1 MESVKTGKTNKVGK
15 NTEMAHTK
23 TNKETHFKQVS
34 AITNRIRSIGG
45 IFTKIAKKVR
55 ELVKKHPKKSSAALV
70 VLTPVACKRAKELDD
85 KVQDK
90 SKQAEKENKI
100 NWWKYSGLTIATS
113 LLLAACSAG
122 DIDKQI
128 ELEQEKQ
135 KTEQEKKEAENA
147 RDRANKSEIEL
158 EQERQKTNKSGIE
171 LANSQIKAEQER
183 QKTEQEKQKANKS
196 EIELEQQKQKTINT
210 QRDLIKEQKDFIK
223 ETEQNCQEKHGQLFI
238 KRARI
243 KTGITTGIAIEIE
256 AECKTPKPTKTN
268 QTPIQ
273 PKHLPNSKHPH
284 SQRGSKAQ
292 ELIAYLLFEQK
303 DFIIETEQ
311 KCQEKH
317 NQFFIKKAGIK
328 GGAIEVEA
336 ECKTPKPTKTN
347 QTPIQPKH
355 LPNSKQPHSQRG
367 SKAQELIAYLQKELE
382 SLPYSQKA
390 IAKQV
395 DFYKP
400 SSIAYLELDPRDFKV
415 TEEWQNENLKIRSKA
430 QAKMLEMRKPQ
441 ANLSP
446 SQSFLFVQRIF
457 ADINKEIEAA
467 ANTEKKA
474 EKVGYG
480 YSKRV

>member
-1 MESVKTGKTNKVGK
+1 MESVKIGKTNKVGK
-15 NTEMAHTK
+15 NTETANTK

-34 AITNRIRSIGG
+34 AITNTLKSIGG
-45 IFTKIAKKVR
+45 FFTKIMKRVR
-55 ELVKKHPKKSSAALV
+55 ELVKKHPKKSKAALV
-70 VLTPVACKRAKELDD
+70 VLTHVACKKAKELDD

-90 SKQAEKENKI
+90 SKQAEKENQI
-100 NWWKYSGLTIATS
+100 NWWKYSGLTIAAS
-113 LLLAACSAG
+113 LLLAACNAG

-128 ELEQEKQ
+128 EL
-135 KTEQEKKEAENA
+135 EQEKKEAENA
-147 RDRANKSEIEL
+147 RDRANKSGIEL
-158 EQERQKTNKSGIE
+158 EQQRQKTEQERQKTNKSGIE

-183 QKTEQEKQKANKS
+183 QKTNKS
-196 EIELEQQKQKTINT
+196 GIELEQQRQKAEQEKQKTINT

-238 KRARI
+238 KKTRI

-256 AECKTPKPTKTN
+256 AECKTPKP
-268 QTPIQ
+268 
-273 PKHLPNSKHPH
+273 
-284 SQRGSKAQ
+284 A
-292 ELIAYLLFEQK
+292 
-303 DFIIETEQ
+303 
-311 KCQEKH
+311 
-317 NQFFIKKAGIK
+317 
-328 GGAIEVEA
+328 
-336 ECKTPKPTKTN
+336 KTN

-430 QAKMLEMRKPQ
+430 QAKMLEMRNPQ
-441 ANLSP
+441 AHLST
-446 SQSFLFVQRIF
+446 SKKV
-457 ADINKEIEAA
+457 
-467 ANTEKKA
+467 EKA
-474 EKVGYG
+474 GYG
-480 YSKRV
+480 YSKRM

>member
-15 NTEMAHTK
+15 NTETTNTK
-23 TNKETHFKQVS
+23 ANKETHFKQVS
-34 AITNRIRSIGG
+34 AITNTLRSISGF
-45 IFTKIAKKVR
+45 FTKIVKKVR
-55 ELVKKHPKKSSAALV
+55 GLVKKHPKKSNAALV
-70 VLTPVACKRAKELDD
+70 VLTHIACKKAKELDD

-90 SKQAEKENKI
+90 SKQAEKENQI

-113 LLLAACSAG
+113 LLLAACSTG

-135 KTEQEKKEAENA
+135 KTEQEQQKTEQEKQK
-147 RDRANKSEIEL
+147 ANKSGIEL

-238 KRARI
+238 KKARI

-256 AECKTPKPTKTN
+256 AECKTPKP
-268 QTPIQ
+268 
-273 PKHLPNSKHPH
+273 
-284 SQRGSKAQ
+284 A
-292 ELIAYLLFEQK
+292 
-303 DFIIETEQ
+303 
-311 KCQEKH
+311 
-317 NQFFIKKAGIK
+317 
-328 GGAIEVEA
+328 
-336 ECKTPKPTKTN
+336 KTN

-395 DFYKP
+395 NFYRP
-400 SSIAYLELDPRDFKV
+400 SSIAYLELDPRDFNV
-415 TEEWQNENLKIRSKA
+415 TEEWQKENLKIRSKA
-430 QAKMLEMRKPQ
+430 QAKMLEMRNPQ
-441 ANLSP
+441 AHLST
-446 SQSFLFVQRIF
+446 SQSLLFVQKIF

-474 EKVGYG
+474 EKADYG

>member
-15 NTEMAHTK
+15 NAETANTK
-23 TNKETHFKQVS
+23 ANKETHFKQVS
-34 AITNRIRSIGG
+34 AITNIIRSISRF
-45 IFTKIAKKVR
+45 FTKIVKKVR
-55 ELVKKHPKKSSAALV
+55 GLVKKHPKKSRAALV
-70 VLTPVACKRAKELDD
+70 VLAHVACKRAKELDD

-90 SKQAEKENKI
+90 SKQAEKENQI

-113 LLLAACSAG
+113 LLLAACSTG

-128 ELEQEKQ
+128 ELEQEKKEANKSGIELEQERQ
-135 KTEQEKKEAENA
+135 KTEQERQKT
-147 RDRANKSEIEL
+147 NKSEIEL

-171 LANSQIKAEQER
+171 LANSQIKAEQEQ

-238 KRARI
+238 KKARI
-243 KTGITTGIAIEIE
+243 KTGITTGIAIEI
-256 AECKTPKPTKTN
+256 
-268 QTPIQ
+268 
-273 PKHLPNSKHPH
+273 
-284 SQRGSKAQ
+284 
-292 ELIAYLLFEQK
+292 
-303 DFIIETEQ
+303 
-311 KCQEKH
+311 
-317 NQFFIKKAGIK
+317 
-328 GGAIEVEA
+328 EA

-395 DFYKP
+395 NFYRP

-415 TEEWQNENLKIRSKA
+415 TEEWQKENLKIRSKA
-430 QAKMLEMRKPQ
+430 QAKMLEMRNPQ
-441 ANLSP
+441 AHLSA
-446 SQSFLFVQRIF
+446 SQSLLFVQKIF
-457 ADINKEIEAA
+457 ADVNKEIEAA
-467 ANTEKKA
+467 TNTEKKV
-474 EKVGYG
+474 EKAGYG
-480 YSKRV
+480 YSKRM

>member
-1 MESVKTGKTNKVGK
+1 MESVKTGRTNKVGK
-15 NTEMAHTK
+15 NAETANTK
-23 TNKETHFKQVS
+23 ANKETHFKQVS
-34 AITNRIRSIGG
+34 AITNTLRSIGG
-45 IFTKIAKKVR
+45 IFTKIVKKVR
-55 ELVKKHPKKSSAALV
+55 ELFKKHPKKSNAALV
-70 VLTPVACKRAKELDD
+70 VLTHVACKKAKELDD

-90 SKQAEKENKI
+90 SKQAEKENQI

-113 LLLAACSAG
+113 LLLAACNVG

-135 KTEQEKKEAENA
+135 KANKSGIELEQERQKTEQEKQK
-147 RDRANKSEIEL
+147 ANKSEIEL

-256 AECKTPKPTKTN
+256 AECKTPKPAKTN

-273 PKHLPNSKHPH
+273 PKH
-284 SQRGSKAQ
+284 
-292 ELIAYLLFEQK
+292 F
-303 DFIIETEQ
+303 
-311 KCQEKH
+311 
-317 NQFFIKKAGIK
+317 
-328 GGAIEVEA
+328 
-336 ECKTPKPTKTN
+336 
-347 QTPIQPKH
+347 
-355 LPNSKQPHSQRG
+355 PNSKQPHSQRG
-367 SKAQELIAYLQKELE
+367 SKTQELIAYLQKELE

-395 DFYKP
+395 NFYRP
-400 SSIAYLELDPRDFKV
+400 SSIAYLELDPRDFNV
-415 TEEWQNENLKIRSKA
+415 TEEWRKENLKIRPKA
-430 QAKMLEMRKPQ
+430 QAKMLEMRDLKPDPQ
-441 ANLSP
+441 AHLST
-446 SQSFLFVQRIF
+446 SQSLLFVQKIF
-457 ADINKEIEAA
+457 AGVSKEIEAT
-467 ANTEKKA
+467 ANTEKKV
-474 EKVGYG
+474 EKAGYG

>member
-1 MESVKTGKTNKVGK
+1 MKTGKTNKVGK
-15 NTEMAHTK
+15 NAETANTK
-23 TNKETHFKQVS
+23 ANKETHFKQVS
-34 AITNRIRSIGG
+34 VITNTIRSIGG

-55 ELVKKHPKKSSAALV
+55 ELVKKHPKKSNVALV
-70 VLTPVACKRAKELDD
+70 VLTHAACKRAKELDD

-90 SKQAEKENKI
+90 SKQAEKENQI

-113 LLLAACSAG
+113 LLLAACNAG

-135 KTEQEKKEAENA
+135 K
-147 RDRANKSEIEL
+147 ANKSGIEL

-171 LANSQIKAEQER
+171 LEQQRQKTEQEKQKTNKSEIELANSQIKAEQE
-183 QKTEQEKQKANKS
+183 
-196 EIELEQQKQKTINT
+196 KQKTINT

-238 KRARI
+238 KKARI

-256 AECKTPKPTKTN
+256 AECKTPKP
-268 QTPIQ
+268 
-273 PKHLPNSKHPH
+273 
-284 SQRGSKAQ
+284 A
-292 ELIAYLLFEQK
+292 
-303 DFIIETEQ
+303 
-311 KCQEKH
+311 
-317 NQFFIKKAGIK
+317 
-328 GGAIEVEA
+328 
-336 ECKTPKPTKTN
+336 KTN

-355 LPNSKQPHSQRG
+355 LPNSKQPRSQRG

-395 DFYKP
+395 DFYRP

-430 QAKMLEMRKPQ
+430 QAKMLEMRNLKPDPQ
-441 ANLSP
+441 AHLP
-446 SQSFLFVQRIF
+446 TSQSLLFVQKIF
-457 ADINKEIEAA
+457 ADINKEIKVV

-474 EKVGYG
+474 EKAGYG
-480 YSKRV
+480 YSKRM

>member
-1 MESVKTGKTNKVGK
+1 M
-15 NTEMAHTK
+15 
-23 TNKETHFKQVS
+23 
-34 AITNRIRSIGG
+34 
-45 IFTKIAKKVR
+45 
-55 ELVKKHPKKSSAALV
+55 KKHPKKSNAALV
-70 VLTPVACKRAKELDD
+70 VLTHIACKKAKELDD

-90 SKQAEKENKI
+90 SKQAEKENQI

-113 LLLAACSAG
+113 LLLAACNAG

-128 ELEQEKQ
+128 ELEQEK
-135 KTEQEKKEAENA
+135 KEVENA
-147 RDRANKSEIEL
+147 RDRANKSGIEL
-158 EQERQKTNKSGIE
+158 EQQRQKTEQERQKTNKSGIE
-171 LANSQIKAEQER
+171 LEQQRQKTEQER
-183 QKTEQEKQKANKS
+183 QKTNKS
-196 EIELEQQKQKTINT
+196 GIELEQQRQKAEQEKQKTINT

-238 KRARI
+238 KKTRI

-273 PKHLPNSKHPH
+273 PKHLPNSK
-284 SQRGSKAQ
+284 
-292 ELIAYLLFEQK
+292 
-303 DFIIETEQ
+303 
-311 KCQEKH
+311 
-317 NQFFIKKAGIK
+317 
-328 GGAIEVEA
+328 
-336 ECKTPKPTKTN
+336 
-347 QTPIQPKH
+347 
-355 LPNSKQPHSQRG
+355 QPHSQRG
-367 SKAQELIAYLQKELE
+367 SKAQEFIAYLQKELE

-395 DFYKP
+395 NFYKP

-441 ANLSP
+441 AHLST
-446 SQSFLFVQRIF
+446 SQSLLFVQKIF
-457 ADINKEIEAA
+457 ADVNKEIKVI

-474 EKVGYG
+474 EKAGYG

>member
-15 NTEMAHTK
+15 NTEMANTK
-23 TNKETHFKQVS
+23 ASKDTHFKQVS
-34 AITNRIRSIGG
+34 AIINTLKSIGG
-45 IFTKIAKKVR
+45 IFTKIMKRVR
-55 ELVKKHPKKSSAALV
+55 ELVKKHPKKSKVALV
-70 VLTPVACKRAKELDD
+70 VLTHVACRKAKELDD

-90 SKQAEKENKI
+90 SKQAEKENRI
-100 NWWKYSGLTIATS
+100 NWWKYSGLTIAIS
-113 LLLAACSAG
+113 LLLAACNAG

-135 KTEQEKKEAENA
+135 EANKSGIELEQERQKTEQERQKT
-147 RDRANKSEIEL
+147 NKSEIEL

-238 KRARI
+238 KKARI

-256 AECKTPKPTKTN
+256 AECKTPKP
-268 QTPIQ
+268 
-273 PKHLPNSKHPH
+273 
-284 SQRGSKAQ
+284 A
-292 ELIAYLLFEQK
+292 
-303 DFIIETEQ
+303 
-311 KCQEKH
+311 
-317 NQFFIKKAGIK
+317 
-328 GGAIEVEA
+328 
-336 ECKTPKPTKTN
+336 KTN

-367 SKAQELIAYLQKELE
+367 SKAQEFIAYLQKELE

-395 DFYKP
+395 NFYKP

-415 TEEWQNENLKIRSKA
+415 TEEWQKENLKIRSKA
-430 QAKMLEMRKPQ
+430 QAKMLEMRNPQ
-441 ANLSP
+441 AHLP
-446 SQSFLFVQRIF
+446 TSQSLSIIQNIV
-457 ADINKEIEAA
+457 ADISKEIEAA
-467 ANTEKKA
+467 ANTEKKV
-474 EKVGYG
+474 EKAGYG
-480 YSKRV
+480 YSKRM

>member
-1 MESVKTGKTNKVGK
+1 MKTGKTGKTNKVGK

-23 TNKETHFKQVS
+23 TNKEAHFKRVG
-34 AITNRIRSIGG
+34 AITNILRSIGG
-45 IFTKIAKKVR
+45 IFIKIVNKVR
-55 ELVKKHPKKSSAALV
+55 ELFKKHPKKSNVALV
-70 VLTPVACKRAKELDD
+70 VLTHVACKRAKELDD

-90 SKQAEKENKI
+90 SKQAEKENQI

-113 LLLAACSAG
+113 LLLAACSTG

-135 KTEQEKKEAENA
+135 KANKSGIELEQERQKTEQEKQK
-147 RDRANKSEIEL
+147 ANKSEIEL

-238 KRARI
+238 KKTRI

-273 PKHLPNSKHPH
+273 PKHLPNSK
-284 SQRGSKAQ
+284 
-292 ELIAYLLFEQK
+292 
-303 DFIIETEQ
+303 
-311 KCQEKH
+311 
-317 NQFFIKKAGIK
+317 
-328 GGAIEVEA
+328 
-336 ECKTPKPTKTN
+336 
-347 QTPIQPKH
+347 
-355 LPNSKQPHSQRG
+355 QPHSQRG
-367 SKAQELIAYLQKELE
+367 SKAQEFIAYLQKELE

-390 IAKQV
+390 IVKQV

-400 SSIAYLELDPRDFKV
+400 SSIAYLELDPRDFNV

-430 QAKMLEMRKPQ
+430 QAKMLEMRKTQ

-446 SQSFLFVQRIF
+446 FQSFSILQNIV
-457 ADINKEIEAA
+457 ADISKGIEAS

>member
-1 MESVKTGKTNKVGK
+1 MFLKKRLVIKSVKTGRTNKVGK
-15 NTEMAHTK
+15 NTEVANTK

-34 AITNRIRSIGG
+34 AIINTLRSIGG

-55 ELVKKHPKKSSAALV
+55 ELFKKHPKKSKAALV
-70 VLTPVACKRAKELDD
+70 VLTHVACKRAKELDD

-90 SKQAEKENKI
+90 SKQAEKENQI

-113 LLLAACSAG
+113 LLLAACSVG
-122 DIDKQI
+122 DTDKQI

-135 KTEQEKKEAENA
+135 KANKSGIELEQERQKTEQERQKT
-147 RDRANKSEIEL
+147 NKSEIEL

-238 KRARI
+238 KKARI

-256 AECKTPKPTKTN
+256 AECKTPKP
-268 QTPIQ
+268 
-273 PKHLPNSKHPH
+273 
-284 SQRGSKAQ
+284 A
-292 ELIAYLLFEQK
+292 
-303 DFIIETEQ
+303 
-311 KCQEKH
+311 
-317 NQFFIKKAGIK
+317 
-328 GGAIEVEA
+328 
-336 ECKTPKPTKTN
+336 KTN

-355 LPNSKQPHSQRG
+355 LPNSKQPRSQRG
-367 SKAQELIAYLQKELE
+367 SKTQELIAYLQKELE

-395 DFYKP
+395 NFYRP
-400 SSIAYLELDPRDFKV
+400 SSIAYLELDPRDFNV
-415 TEEWQNENLKIRSKA
+415 TEEWQKENLKIRSKA
-430 QAKMLEMRKPQ
+430 QAKMLEMRNPQ
-441 ANLSP
+441 AHLST
-446 SQSFLFVQRIF
+446 SQSLSIIQNIV
-457 ADINKEIEAA
+457 ADISKGIEAA

-474 EKVGYG
+474 EKAGYG

>member
-1 MESVKTGKTNKVGK
+1 MKLVKTGKTNKVGK
-15 NTEMAHTK
+15 NTEMANTK
-23 TNKETHFKQVS
+23 TNKETYFKGSDQ
-34 AITNRIRSIGG
+34 IGG

-55 ELVKKHPKKSSAALV
+55 EFVKKHPKKSNAALV
-70 VLTPVACKRAKELDD
+70 VLTHVACKRAKELDD

-113 LLLAACSAG
+113 FLLAACSV
-122 DIDKQI
+122 DTDKQI

-135 KTEQEKKEAENA
+135 KANKSGIELEQEKQKT
-147 RDRANKSEIEL
+147 

-171 LANSQIKAEQER
+171 LEQERQKAEQEKQKTNKSGIELEQER
-183 QKTEQEKQKANKS
+183 QKTEQEKQK
-196 EIELEQQKQKTINT
+196 TI
-210 QRDLIKEQKDFIK
+210 KAQKDFIK
-223 ETEQNCQEKHGQLFI
+223 DLEQNCEEKHG
-238 KRARI
+238 
-243 KTGITTGIAIEIE
+243 
-256 AECKTPKPTKTN
+256 
-268 QTPIQ
+268 
-273 PKHLPNSKHPH
+273 
-284 SQRGSKAQ
+284 
-292 ELIAYLLFEQK
+292 
-303 DFIIETEQ
+303 
-311 KCQEKH
+311 
-317 NQFFIKKAGIK
+317 QFFIKKARIK
-328 GGAIEVEA
+328 DSISIEVEA

-395 DFYKP
+395 NFYRP
-400 SSIAYLELDPRDFKV
+400 SSIAYLELDPRDFNV

-430 QAKMLEMRKPQ
+430 QAKMLEMRNPQ

-446 SQSFLFVQRIF
+446 FQSFSIIQNIV

-474 EKVGYG
+474 EKASYG
-480 YSKRV
+480 YSKRM

>member
-15 NTEMAHTK
+15 NTETANAK
-23 TNKETHFKQVS
+23 ANKETHFKQVS
-34 AITNRIRSIGG
+34 AITNMLRSIGG
-45 IFTKIAKKVR
+45 FFTKIAKKVR

-70 VLTPVACKRAKELDD
+70 VLTHVACKKAKELDD

-90 SKQAEKENKI
+90 SKQAEKENQI
-100 NWWKYSGLTIATS
+100 NWWKYSGLTIAAS
-113 LLLAACSAG
+113 LLLAACSTG

-128 ELEQEKQ
+128 ELEQEKKEANKSGIELEQQRQ
-135 KTEQEKKEAENA
+135 KTEQERQKT
-147 RDRANKSEIEL
+147 NKSEIEL

-238 KRARI
+238 KKARI

-256 AECKTPKPTKTN
+256 AECKTPKP
-268 QTPIQ
+268 
-273 PKHLPNSKHPH
+273 
-284 SQRGSKAQ
+284 A
-292 ELIAYLLFEQK
+292 
-303 DFIIETEQ
+303 
-311 KCQEKH
+311 
-317 NQFFIKKAGIK
+317 
-328 GGAIEVEA
+328 
-336 ECKTPKPTKTN
+336 KTN

-355 LPNSKQPHSQRG
+355 LPNSKQPRSQRG

-400 SSIAYLELDPRDFKV
+400 SSIAYLELDPRDFNV
-415 TEEWQNENLKIRSKA
+415 TEEWQKENLKIRSKA
-430 QAKMLEMRKPQ
+430 QAKMLEMRNPQ
-441 ANLSP
+441 AHLP
-446 SQSFLFVQRIF
+446 TSQSLLFLQKIF
-457 ADINKEIEAA
+457 ADVNKEIKIV
-467 ANTEKKA
+467 ANTEKKV
-474 EKVGYG
+474 EKAGYG

>member
-1 MESVKTGKTNKVGK
+1 MKSVKTGKTNKVGK
-15 NTEMAHTK
+15 NTEMANTK
-23 TNKETHFKQVS
+23 TSKETHFKQVS
-34 AITNRIRSIGG
+34 TITNTLRSIGG
-45 IFTKIAKKVR
+45 FFTKIMKKVR
-55 ELVKKHPKKSSAALV
+55 ELVKKHPKKSKVVLV
-70 VLTPVACKRAKELDD
+70 VLTHVACKRAKELDD

-90 SKQAEKENKI
+90 SKQAEKENQI

-113 LLLAACSAG
+113 LLLAACNAG

-135 KTEQEKKEAENA
+135 KTEQEKQKANRSGIELEQEKQKTEQEKQKTEQE
-147 RDRANKSEIEL
+147 RQKTNKSEIEL

-171 LANSQIKAEQER
+171 LANSQIKAEQEK

-238 KRARI
+238 KKARI

-256 AECKTPKPTKTN
+256 AECKTPKP
-268 QTPIQ
+268 
-273 PKHLPNSKHPH
+273 
-284 SQRGSKAQ
+284 A
-292 ELIAYLLFEQK
+292 
-303 DFIIETEQ
+303 
-311 KCQEKH
+311 
-317 NQFFIKKAGIK
+317 
-328 GGAIEVEA
+328 
-336 ECKTPKPTKTN
+336 KTN

-355 LPNSKQPHSQRG
+355 LPNSKQPRSQRG

-400 SSIAYLELDPRDFKV
+400 SSIAYLELDPRDFNV
-415 TEEWQNENLKIRSKA
+415 TEEWQKENLKIRSKA
-430 QAKMLEMRKPQ
+430 QAKMLEMRSLKPDPQ
-441 ANLSP
+441 AHLST
-446 SQSFLFVQRIF
+446 SQSLLFVQKIF
-457 ADINKEIEAA
+457 ADVSKEIEAA
-467 ANTEKKA
+467 ANTEKKV
-474 EKVGYG
+474 EKAGYG
-480 YSKRV
+480 YSKRM

>member
-15 NTEMAHTK
+15 NTETANTK
-23 TNKETHFKQVS
+23 ANKETRFKQAS
-34 AITNRIRSIGG
+34 AITNTLRSIGG
-45 IFTKIAKKVR
+45 FFTKIAKRVR
-55 ELVKKHPKKSSAALV
+55 ELVKKHPKKSKAALV
-70 VLTPVACKRAKELDD
+70 VLTHAACKRAKELDD

-90 SKQAEKENKI
+90 SKQAEKENQI

-113 LLLAACSAG
+113 LLLAACNVG

-128 ELEQEKQ
+128 ELEQEK
-135 KTEQEKKEAENA
+135 KEVENA
-147 RDRANKSEIEL
+147 RDRANKSGIEL

-171 LANSQIKAEQER
+171 LEQQRQKTEQERQKTNKSEIELANSQIKAEQE
-183 QKTEQEKQKANKS
+183 
-196 EIELEQQKQKTINT
+196 KQKTINT

-238 KRARI
+238 KKTRI

-273 PKHLPNSKHPH
+273 PKHLPNSK
-284 SQRGSKAQ
+284 
-292 ELIAYLLFEQK
+292 
-303 DFIIETEQ
+303 
-311 KCQEKH
+311 
-317 NQFFIKKAGIK
+317 
-328 GGAIEVEA
+328 
-336 ECKTPKPTKTN
+336 
-347 QTPIQPKH
+347 
-355 LPNSKQPHSQRG
+355 QPHSQRG
-367 SKAQELIAYLQKELE
+367 SKVQEFIAYLQKELE

-400 SSIAYLELDPRDFKV
+400 SSIAYLELDPRDFNV

-430 QAKMLEMRKPQ
+430 QAKMLEMRHLKPDPQ
-441 ANLSP
+441 AHLST
-446 SQSFLFVQRIF
+446 SQSLLFVQKIF
-457 ADINKEIEAA
+457 ADVNKEIEAA
-467 ANTEKKA
+467 ANTEKKV
-474 EKVGYG
+474 EKAGYG